1 MAVKTV
7 RRYKYKNIAI
17 AMAIILLILLSIST
31 ACSKNG
37 SSKTKDSSSSIAENE
52 SSSTTEKNQLTSNFR
67 YISIKNEDAL
77 GKGVL
82 TLIDSKNKYTGGTP
96 ANLVGVYNYLF
107 NKSEEQIMSASSTDV
122 KGEEAL
128 LEALNSMMSDFYSKT
143 KLSNVIVNTIYYSA
157 NADSEKSEENNTN
170 ITEYSKEHETGYAFD
185 LNTYTADTGSYPDFT
200 GEGKYKWILE
210 NCHKY
215 GIVQRYTEEK
225 ADVTGVKAQT
235 NHFRYVGKPNAEI
248 MKKNNLCLEEYID
261 YIKGYSFEKPLI
273 FESDEKLTYAV
284 YYVAADNAKTTNLPI
299 PLKEND
305 TEYPYEYS
313 GNNKD
318 GYIIWIITEDN
329 SNLLKTDSSSVFDS
343 STDNSNDS
351 SKTEDSKSE
360 SKTESSKND
369 ESKPASSDNKS
380 SKSDSS
386 QKSDSSKTNSSK
398 SDSSDNASR

>member
-17 AMAIILLILLSIST
+17 AMALILLIILSIST
-31 ACSKNG
+31 ACSNRND
-37 SSKTKDSSSSIAENE
+37 SKVKESSSSVAENE

-128 LEALNSMMSDFYSKT
+128 LESLNSMMSDFYSKT
-143 KLSNVIVNTIYYSA
+143 KLSNVIVNTIYYSSD
-157 NADSEKSEENNTN
+157 ADSEKTDEKNTN
-170 ITEYSKEHETGYAFD
+170 NKQDSKEHETGYAFD

-215 GIVQRYTEEK
+215 GIIQRYTKAK
-225 ADVTGVKAQT
+225 ADITGVKAQT

-248 MKKNNLCLEEYID
+248 MVKNNLCLEEYID
-261 YIKGYSFEKPLI
+261 FIKGYTFEKPLI

-284 YYVAADNAKTTNLPI
+284 YYVAADKEKTTNLPI

-305 TEYPYEYS
+305 IEYPYEYS

-318 GYIIWIITEDN
+318 GYIIWVVTEDN
-329 SNLLKTDSSSVFDS
+329 SKLLQADSSSAD
-343 STDNSNDS
+343 DS
-351 SKTEDSKSE
+351 SKSEDKTQDSKSE
-360 SKTESSKND
+360 SKSESSKKD
-369 ESKPASSDNKS
+369 ESKAALSENKSSQSDSSKKSDS

-386 QKSDSSKTNSSK
+386 KTDN
-398 SDSSDNASR
+398 SDNASR